1 MDEIVLRLSS
11 LEEHENQCN
20 FKLVTCEYCPINS
33 KFSINDVLLNQETLQ
48 KKNKYT
54 CPICFEF
61 IYKKSI
67 YQCKS
72 GHVACQQCW
81 DKSLK
86 NKKECMI
93 CKSEVNSFN
102 DLSRCLVI
110 EQGFGKKE
118 CYCIYS
124 FTNDYFID
132 CGSNQENEKRK
143 LIKDEENGCKEI
155 INVDRIEN
163 HFENCKFK
171 IVECSHDGCDKIFRL
186 NSLEEHENQCGFKL
200 VKCEYCGSDDTIQKE
215 LENHYTGCPKFPIS
229 CPQSCLIMIERDQT
243 QSHID
248 NDCNN
253 STIPCKYYEYGC
265 KVEMKRPELQN
276 HLNNVNHQYSMGIL
290 IEKLASKLTESN
302 KTQDELVKKIELSE
316 KTQDEL
322 VKKIG
327 QSERIQGEFTQKIIK
342 LELSQQSLNQQLHT
356 LTSIQLESLA
366 LFNLSIFVNLLMIWI
381 SNINIRFK

>member
-1 MDEIVLRLSS
+1 M
-11 LEEHENQCN
+11 
-20 FKLVTCEYCPINS
+20 PINS

-67 YQCKS
+67 YQCRS
-72 GHVACQQCW
+72 GHVACQECW

-93 CKSEVNSFN
+93 CKSEVNSFK

-132 CGSNQENEKRK
+132 CGANQENEKRK

-155 INVDRIEN
+155 INVDKIEN
-163 HFENCKFK
+163 HFEN
-171 IVECSHDGCDKIFRL
+171 
-186 NSLEEHENQCGFKL
+186 
-200 VKCEYCGSDDTIQKE
+200 
-215 LENHYTGCPKFPIS
+215 
-229 CPQSCLIMIERDQT
+229 
-243 QSHID
+243 
-248 NDCNN
+248 
-253 STIPCKYYEYGC
+253 CKYYEYGC

-276 HLNNVNHQYSMGIL
+276 HLNNVN
-290 IEKLASKLTESN
+290 
-302 KTQDELVKKIELSE
+302 
-316 KTQDEL
+316 
-322 VKKIG
+322 
-327 QSERIQGEFTQKIIK
+327 
-342 LELSQQSLNQQLHT
+342 
-356 LTSIQLESLA
+356 
-366 LFNLSIFVNLLMIWI
+366 
-381 SNINIRFK
+381 